1 MYYHYRVWGLAL
13 SLQVL
18 VAEGSFPGQ
27 ASHHLSAG
35 EIQCLFFDVPCR
47 VPLRP
52 GWWALPL
59 GVSIRVALALG

>member
-35 EIQCLFFDVPCR
+35 EI
-47 VPLRP
+47 
-52 GWWALPL
+52 
-59 GVSIRVALALG
+59 